1 MTSNDYDVLNLDTLN
16 TNPYCVHGPTVLF
29 SNKLKKFFSCS
40 ACRDHKLCNFYANY
54 DGKSFSED
62 KLNKWKNIYLEFN
75 ANKSDFQEEYFQT
88 FLLIKIICF
97 VYVVYTNLFSLKKL
111 KKLTSDKRVYCQTC
125 NLFIF
130 DSDKHLEHDTLSGI
144 SDEMLDKPIK
154 YILEPLTSNSSN
166 AVTFFV

>member
-1 MTSNDYDVLNLDTLN
+1 MFFLIGKNGFNNFIFIAILFVVSNEFKLYRMTSNDYDVLNLDTLN

-75 ANKSDFQEEYFQT
+75 ANKSDFQEEYF
-88 FLLIKIICF
+88 
-97 VYVVYTNLFSLKKL
+97 
-111 KKLTSDKRVYCQTC
+111 
-125 NLFIF
+125 
-130 DSDKHLEHDTLSGI
+130 
-144 SDEMLDKPIK
+144 
-154 YILEPLTSNSSN
+154 
-166 AVTFFV
+166 